1 MQIETERK
9 FLISYPDMYILL
21 SQNEVEKRE
30 IVQTYLLSEK
40 GITDRVRKVTSN
52 GIEFYIRTRKKRI
65 SDISC
70 FEDEKSIT
78 FEEYEKLLE
87 KADKS
92 LSAIIKTRYVFPFE
106 EHIIEIDV
114 YPFWNDRA
122 ILEVELKKETEV
134 FGIPEFISVIKEV
147 TDDKRY
153 KNARLAREI
162 PNDVIW

>member
-9 FLISYPDMYILL
+9 FLISYPDIHILL
-21 SQNEVEKRE
+21 SQKEIEIRE

-40 GITDRVRKVTSN
+40 GVTDRVRKVTSK
-52 GIEFYIRTRKKRI
+52 GIETYIRTQKKRI
-65 SDISC
+65 SNISC

-87 KADKS
+87 KADKN
-92 LSAIIKTRYVFPFE
+92 LSEIIKTRYVFPYE
-106 EHIIEIDV
+106 EHMIEIDV

-122 ILEVELKKETEV
+122 ILEIELKEENEA

-162 PNDVIW
+162 PNDVI